1 MRVKL
6 DNENY
11 MELNPKSGRIV
22 QLYLE
27 GKTVLQQ
34 T

>member
-6 DNENY
+6 DNENW

-22 QLYLE
+22 RLMLR
-27 GKTVLQQ
+27 GKTIIQQ